1 MSKDGLGSVTSEQL
15 ASEKLANK
23 FDVSKQFVLAF
34 VLYIFVVVL
43 SVRFSSLF
51 SLGLARLEVL
61 ALLEDLLE
69 LMPTLLKQL
78 LAEIALGHVLGSRW
92 HAL

>member
-15 ASEKLANK
+15 ASEQLANK
-23 FDVSKQFVLAF
+23 FDVSKQFVLAL
-34 VLYIFVVVL
+34 VLYIFVVIL

>member
-51 SLGLARLEVL
+51 CLDLARLEVL
-61 ALLEDLLE
+61 ALLKDLLE